1 MNDTAGRR
9 SSAVVSEKS
18 PLQVAEENKVVYGGV
33 AGVSLVVG
41 IDVVDDDGGGH
52 VGGARAVSVAARVG
66 AVSVAMVIAMSAL
79 IAACTVGFGGR
90 AGISPPYT
98 YDPTDVVEMKTKR
111 NSYSGLSAALL
122 PGCPSNVQVHSGVGP
137 PAVLIG
143 ILSAKSLRDRRD
155 ALRKT
160 WIKSLD
166 SWPCAA
172 YVFLEAGRVT
182 LV

>member
-79 IAACTVGFGGR
+79 IAACTVEFGGR
-90 AGISPPYT
+90 AGISLPYT
-98 YDPTDVVEMKTKR
+98 YDPTDVVEMKTQR
-111 NSYSGLSAALL
+111 ISGLSAPLL

-137 PAVLIG
+137 PAVLFG